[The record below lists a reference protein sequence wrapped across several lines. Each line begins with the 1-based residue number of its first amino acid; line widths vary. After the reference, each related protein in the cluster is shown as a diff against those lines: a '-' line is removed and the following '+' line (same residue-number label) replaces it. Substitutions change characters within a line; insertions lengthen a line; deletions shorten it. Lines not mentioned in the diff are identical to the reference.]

1 MRCAVLCVT
10 VLLWR
15 ANLFLPPP
23 SAGIAEF
30 HVTASGSHVGVL
42 IFQARER
49 HSCIA
54 AAEACNSRHDVND
67 ADVGRALLRGP
78 ELLDPRAQERGELLL
93 DIRHKPPG
101 RAQCVLA

>member
-1 MRCAVLCVT
+1 M
-10 VLLWR
+10 
-15 ANLFLPPP
+15 
-23 SAGIAEF
+23 
-30 HVTASGSHVGVL
+30 TAPGSHVGVL

-49 HSCIA
+49 HSCVA

-93 DIRHKPPG
+93 DIRH
-101 RAQCVLA
+101 VLLTPVMPACLSQTAVR